1 MLQVFETEVGRRKLV
16 IETGDIAKQANGSVI
31 VKYGDTVVLTTA
43 CAEKEPKEDIDFFPL
58 TVNYIERTYA
68 AGKIPG
74 GFFKREGKPS
84 DREILFSRITDRPIR
99 PLFPENFFN
108 ETQIITTLLS
118 HDQENESDVL
128 SIIGAS
134 AALSIS
140 DIPFLEPVGA
150 IKISFKDNEFIVNPT
165 TKELEHSLMEFV
177 VAGTKNAITML
188 EGRFSELDE
197 DVIITAIEIAHREI
211 QKLVELQNRMV
222 MACGKKKMQFNEE
235 IILED
240 LKNNVIN
247 DIRDEVEISLKIKG
261 KLERQDFVNSITKKE
276 SEKFPKEQVNM
287 VKRIIEEY
295 RTKRFRENVIKNG
308 TRIDG
313 RKTDEIRPILCE
325 VGVLPRVHG
334 SALFRRGETVSLCT
348 VTLGTKE
355 DEQRVDE
362 LFLEGYKRF
371 MLHYNFPPFSV
382 GEVSPLK
389 APGRREIGHG
399 SLAEKALSYVIPDDK
414 IFPYTIRVV
423 SDILESNGSSS
434 MATVCG
440 SSLAI
445 MDAGIPV
452 KSHVGGISIGLIKEG
467 DKYQILTDIAGEE
480 DAHGDMDF
488 KIAGTLKGITAIQMD
503 TKIKDLNIKILKEA
517 LMYGKDARAKIIDIL
532 SKTLPSPREK
542 ISEYAPKVIV
552 MNVPK
557 EKIGEI
563 IGPGGKMI
571 RGIIEKSNAKIEISD
586 DGEVVISSQEI
597 SAVEKAKEMID
608 EIVEEIAVGN
618 VYKGVVTRIAPY
630 GAFVKIASSKEGL
643 IHISQLAP
651 FKVENV
657 EDVVKVGDEVKV
669 KVVSI
674 DNQGRI
680 ALSRKVLINDN
691 RKEESNKD

>member
-1 MLQVFETEVGRRKLV
+1 MLQVFEIEIGKRKLI
-16 IETGDIAKQANGSVI
+16 IESGDIARQSNGSVI
-31 VKYGDTVVLTTA
+31 VKYGDTIVLTTA

-84 DREILFSRITDRPIR
+84 DREVLFSRITDRPIR
-99 PLFPENFFN
+99 PMFPENFFN

-118 HDQENESDVL
+118 HDQENESDIL

-150 IKISFKDNEFIVNPT
+150 VKIGYKNNEFIVNPT
-165 TKELEHSLMEFV
+165 TKEIEDSEMEFV

-188 EGRFSELDE
+188 EGKFSEIDE

-211 QKLVELQNRMV
+211 QKIVELQNRMILSV
-222 MACGKKKMQFNEE
+222 GKKKMKVEE
-235 IILED
+235 VIIPED
-240 LKNNVIN
+240 LKTQVIN
-247 DIRDEVEISLKIKG
+247 DVRNEIEISLTIKE
-261 KLERQDFVNSITKKE
+261 KLERKNFYESIVKKE
-276 SEKFPKEQVNM
+276 VEKFPDEQRKI
-287 VKRIIEEY
+287 VKKIIEDY
-295 RTKRFRENVIKNG
+295 RTSRFRENVINNEK
-308 TRIDG
+308 RIDG
-313 RKTDEIRPILCE
+313 RRPDEIRPILCE

-355 DEQRVDE
+355 DEQKVDE

-399 SLAEKALSYVIPDDK
+399 ALAEKALSFVIPDEK
-414 IFPYTIRVV
+414 NFPYTIRVV

-440 SSLAI
+440 SSLAL
-445 MDAGIPV
+445 MDAGVPI

-467 DKYQILTDIAGEE
+467 DKYRILTDIAGEE
-480 DAHGDMDF
+480 DSHGDMDF
-488 KIAGTLKGITAIQMD
+488 KIAGTLKGITAIQLD
-503 TKIKDLNIKILKEA
+503 TKITDLNIQILKEA
-517 LMYGKDARAKIIDIL
+517 LNYGKEARKKIIDIMT
-532 SKTLPSPREK
+532 KTLSSPREQ
-542 ISEYAPKVIV
+542 ISEYAPKIIV

-563 IGPGGKMI
+563 IGPGGKVI

-586 DGEVVISSQEI
+586 DGEVVISSQEL

-630 GAFVKIASSKEGL
+630 GAFVKIGSSKEGL

-651 FKVENV
+651 FKVEKV
-657 EDVVKVGDEVKV
+657 EDIVKIGEEVRV

-680 ALSRKVLINDN
+680 ALSRKALLV
-691 RKEESNKD
+691 EEKKGKNHQD

>member
-1 MLQVFETEVGRRKLV
+1 MLQVFEIEIGKRKL
-16 IETGDIAKQANGSVI
+16 ILETGDIAKQANGSVI
-31 VKYGDTVVLTTA
+31 VKYGDTVVLSTA
-43 CAEKEPKEDIDFFPL
+43 CAEKEPKEEIDFFPL

-99 PLFPENFFN
+99 PLFPENFYN
-108 ETQIITTLLS
+108 ETQVISTLLS
-118 HDQENESDVL
+118 HDQENESDIL

-140 DIPFLEPVGA
+140 DIPFIQPVGA
-150 IKISFKDNEFIVNPT
+150 VKLSYKDNEFIINPT
-165 TKELEHSLMEFV
+165 TKELEESLMEFV
-177 VAGTKNAITML
+177 IAGTKNAITML
-188 EGRFSELDE
+188 EGRFSEVDE

-211 QKLVELQNRMV
+211 QKIIELQNRMI
-222 MACGKKKMQFNEE
+222 MTCGKKKMDVKLE
-235 IILED
+235 IIPED
-240 LKNNVIN
+240 LKTSVIN
-247 DIRDEVEISLKIKG
+247 DVRDEIEISLTIKG
-261 KLERQDFVNSITKKE
+261 KLERQDFYNSILKKE
-276 SEKFPKEQVNM
+276 AEKFPEEQRGM
-287 VKRIIEEY
+287 VKKIIEEY
-295 RTKRFRENVIKNG
+295 RTKRFRENVINNG
-308 TRIDG
+308 IRIDG
-313 RKTDEIRPILCE
+313 RKVDEIRPIVCE

-355 DEQRVDE
+355 DEQRIDE

-382 GEVSPLK
+382 GEVSPLR

-399 SLAEKALSYVIPDDK
+399 ALAEKALSFVIPDEK
-414 IFPYTIRVV
+414 TFPYTIRVV

-440 SSLAI
+440 SSLAL
-445 MDAGIPV
+445 MDAGIPI
-452 KSHVGGISIGLIKEG
+452 KSHVGGISIGLIKDG
-467 DKYQILTDIAGEE
+467 DKYKILTDIAGEE
-480 DAHGDMDF
+480 DSHGDMDF
-488 KIAGTLKGITAIQMD
+488 KIAGTLKGITAIQLD
-503 TKIKDLNIKILKEA
+503 TKITDLNIQILKEA
-517 LMYGKDARAKIIDIL
+517 LSYGKEARAKIIEIL
-532 SKTLPSPREK
+532 SKTLSKPREK

-552 MNVPK
+552 MNIPK

-571 RGIIEKSNAKIEISD
+571 RSITEKSNAKIEISD
-586 DGEVVISSQEI
+586 DGEVVISSQEF

-608 EIVEEIAVGN
+608 EIVEEIEVGN

-630 GAFVKIASSKEGL
+630 GAFVKLGASKEGL

-651 FKVENV
+651 FKVENI

-680 ALSRKVLINDN
+680 ALSRKALLTEGKKEDN
-691 RKEESNKD
+691 NKI